1 MLDKKMITGNLIAL
15 AVLGILLLVLGL
27 AGIGLAA
34 LIVSLADL
42 VLALIFLVAGNK
54 RRGLTLLLCCGILL
68 LVGFSICSAIP
79 FVVH

>member
-15 AVLGILLLVLGL
+15 VVLGILLLVFGL

-79 FVVH
+79 FLLH

>member
-1 MLDKKMITGNLIAL
+1 MLDKKMISGNLIAL
-15 AVLGILLLVLGL
+15 AVLGILLLVFGL

-42 VLALIFLVAGNK
+42 VLALIFLIAGNK